1 MRVTRWFISISAVA
15 AVAAGGLAAGCS
27 SSSSSGPSGSSP
39 DASPEAAPS
48 GDGEASDASCFI
60 DASLSAFAESDAAGS
75 SCAACAQTSCGAG
88 IKSCESDCVCSGFF
102 SCLADAGVSASGQ
115 GANSGAAVAACV
127 PSGFT
132 SESQLLN
139 NTGISAIYEC
149 FTVTCA
155 TPCGPLVPT
164 VDGGEAGTTEDAGAP
179 ADGGDAAAG
188 D

>member
-1 MRVTRWFISISAVA
+1 MA
-15 AVAAGGLAAGCS
+15 AVAAGGVAAGCS
-27 SSSSSGPSGSSP
+27 SSSSSNPSGPSP
-39 DASPEAAPS
+39 DASTEAAPS
-48 GDGEASDASCFI
+48 GDVDANCFI
-60 DASLSAFAESDAAGS
+60 DASLAAFAESDAAGS
-75 SCAACAQTSCGAG
+75 SCAACVQMNCASG
-88 IKSCESDCVCSGFF
+88 IQSCESDCTCAGFF

-132 SESQLLN
+132 SESQLLM
-139 NTGISAIYEC
+139 NTGINAVYQC

-155 TPCGPLVPT
+155 TPCAPLVPT
-164 VDGGEAGTTEDAGAP
+164 IDGGEAGTTDDAGTS

>member
-15 AVAAGGLAAGCS
+15 ALAAGGVAAGCS
-27 SSSSSGPSGSSP
+27 SSSSSGPSGSGGQ
-39 DASPEAAPS
+39 DASTEAAPS
-48 GDGEASDASCFI
+48 GDGEACFV
-60 DASLSAFAESDAAGS
+60 DASLAAFAESDAAGS
-75 SCAACAQTSCGAG
+75 TCAACAQTSCAPG
-88 IKSCESDCVCSGFF
+88 IKQCESDCICSGFF
-102 SCLADAGVSASGQ
+102 SCLADAGVSATGQ

-139 NTGISAIYEC
+139 NGGISAIYEC
-149 FTVTCA
+149 LTVTCA

-179 ADGGDAAAG
+179 ADGGDAATG